1 MPSLPSAPASSSQ
14 TAAARR
20 RREDAAER
28 PIASALPLDG
38 EHVLSINESHERCA
52 ALGLS
57 RIGKPDYS
65 PIGRADFT
73 VARERNRR
81 LFTHAAPVMELL
93 FEQIARSE
101 NMVVLTDAQGTILH
115 SIGDEDFLDKAG
127 KVALA
132 PGVNWAECMQGTN
145 AIGTALIDERS
156 MLVHADEHFMHANHF
171 LTCQASPILDP
182 RGNILGVL
190 DVTGDRRGYHQHT
203 MGLVKMSARMIEN
216 HWLNDDFSDALRLH
230 FHPRLE
236 FIGTLMEGILATG
249 SEGRILGANRSA
261 LDLLGLS
268 GAALRMH
275 TVESLLG
282 TPMGSIV
289 DQGRVL
295 VTAPMRMNL
304 PNGSAVYVQV
314 RCNWPLWQGQRAHSG
329 MAQAPR
335 GVEGTFKYGDAYQDA
350 AVDPPDAGSA
360 HGGVQQAL
368 AGVAAQAT
376 AGAGVAV
383 TATHP
388 ATDTATH
395 TATTHAALA
404 AASDAATV
412 GGFASLATGDAKLA
426 AVIAKLRRVQN
437 RDIAVL
443 ILGEAGSGK
452 EALARA
458 IHQESRRAGR
468 PFVGVQCASTPEA
481 VLEADLFG
489 YAEGVYGGTRRQGAP
504 GKLAQAHGG
513 TLFLD
518 EVGGLP
524 VGLQAR
530 LLRAL
535 VDKRVTPLGASQPQ
549 PIDVALVSATDR
561 IPRELIDR
569 HAIREDLY
577 YRLNGLAVRLPALRE
592 RTDLLALV
600 RRLLADES
608 PRRPLALAPEVEQL
622 LLQYDWPGNLRQ
634 LANVVRTA
642 AVMAQGEARIT
653 REHLAD
659 DFLEEARPGLG
670 PVVARNAPAEPAPA
684 GPDARTLDEL
694 GRDAI
699 RQAVDAAGGNISM
712 ASKRLGISRNTIYR
726 KLRW

>member
-1 MPSLPSAPASSSQ
+1 MPSLPSTPPSASH
-14 TAAARR
+14 TTAARR

-57 RIGKPDYS
+57 RIGQPDYS

-73 VARERNRR
+73 ITRERNRR

-93 FEQIARSE
+93 FEQIVKTQS
-101 NMVVLTDAQGTILH
+101 MVVLTDSQGTILH
-115 SIGDEDFLDKAG
+115 SIGDEDFLEKAG

-132 PGVNWAECMQGTN
+132 PGVNWAECTKGTN
-145 AIGTALIDERS
+145 GIGTALVDERS

-190 DVTGDRRGYHQHT
+190 DVSGDRRGYHHHT

-236 FIGTLMEGILATG
+236 FIGTLMEGILAVDAD
-249 SEGRILGANRSA
+249 GRILGANRSS

-275 TVESLLG
+275 TVDSLLG
-282 TPMGSIV
+282 TPMGLIA

-295 VTAPMRMNL
+295 VAAPMRMNL
-304 PNGSAVYVQV
+304 PNGSPVYVQV
-314 RCNWPLWQGQRAHSG
+314 RCNWPLWQGQRAPSG
-329 MAQAPR
+329 QTPA
-335 GVEGTFKYGDAYQDA
+335 GKGIEGPFKYGHAFHDAS
-350 AVDPPDAGSA
+350 VDP
-360 HGGVQQAL
+360 H
-368 AGVAAQAT
+368 GVAPGLQAT
-376 AGAGVAV
+376 AKVSA
-383 TATHP
+383 
-388 ATDTATH
+388 D
-395 TATTHAALA
+395 
-404 AASDAATV
+404 TV
-412 GGFASLATGDAKLA
+412 GTQAEADHAPVQPAEGFARLLTGDAQVA
-426 AVIAKLRRVQN
+426 AVVAKLKRVQN

-443 ILGEAGSGK
+443 VLGEAGSGK

-458 IHQESRRAGR
+458 IHHESRRAAK
-468 PFVGVQCASTPEA
+468 PFVSVQCASTSEA
-481 VLEADLFG
+481 ALEAELFG
-489 YAEGVYGGTRRQGAP
+489 YAEGVFGGTRRQGAP
-504 GKLAQAHGG
+504 GKLAQANGG

-535 VDKRVTPLGASQPQ
+535 QDKRVTPLGSPQSQ

-561 IPRELIDR
+561 NPRELIDG

-592 RTDLLALV
+592 RTDLMALV
-600 RRLLADES
+600 RKWLVEES
-608 PRRPLALAPEVEQL
+608 PSRPLQLAPDVEQL
-622 LLQYDWPGNLRQ
+622 LTQYDWPGNLRQ
-634 LANVVRTA
+634 LANVLHTA

-659 DFLEEARPGLG
+659 DFLEEARQRTTAATP
-670 PVVARNAPAEPAPA
+670 PVLPAAAPA
-684 GPDARTLDEL
+684 GAHPGARTLDEL

-699 RQAVDAAGGNISM
+699 RQAVEAAGGNISV

>member
-1 MPSLPSAPASSSQ
+1 MASLPTSATSALSSASHS
-14 TAAARR
+14 AASRR
-20 RREDAAER
+20 RRDDAAER

-57 RIGKPDYS
+57 RIGTPDYS

-73 VARERNRR
+73 VTRERNRR

-93 FEQIARSE
+93 FEQIVKTQS
-101 NMVVLTDAQGTILH
+101 MVVLTDSQGTILH
-115 SIGDEDFLDKAG
+115 SIGDEDFLEKAG

-132 PGVNWAECMQGTN
+132 PGVNWAECTKGTN
-145 AIGTALIDERS
+145 GMGTALVDE
-156 MLVHADEHFMHANHF
+156 MPVLVHADEHFMHANHF

-190 DVTGDRRGYHQHT
+190 DVSGDRRGYHQHT

-236 FIGTLMEGILATG
+236 FIGTLMEGILATDAD
-249 SEGRILGANRSA
+249 GRILGANRSA

-275 TVESLLG
+275 TVDSLLG
-282 TPMGSIV
+282 TPMGVIAG
-289 DQGRVL
+289 QGRVL
-295 VTAPMRMNL
+295 VAAPMRMNL
-304 PNGSAVYVQV
+304 PNGSPVYVQV
-314 RCNWPLWQGQRAHSG
+314 RCNWPLWQGRGARTAPDDGHADERGETLAEPPSAVAELPSTEHASLVPSAAPHAERGRAEPASAAG
-329 MAQAPR
+329 FAPLL
-335 GVEGTFKYGDAYQDA
+335 TGDTQVA
-350 AVDPPDAGSA
+350 AVVS
-360 HGGVQQAL
+360 
-368 AGVAAQAT
+368 
-376 AGAGVAV
+376 
-383 TATHP
+383 
-388 ATDTATH
+388 
-395 TATTHAALA
+395 
-404 AASDAATV
+404 
-412 GGFASLATGDAKLA
+412 
-426 AVIAKLRRVQN
+426 KLRRVLN

-443 ILGEAGSGK
+443 VLGEAGSGK
-452 EALARA
+452 EQLARA
-458 IHQESRRAGR
+458 IHHESRRAAK
-468 PFVGVQCASTPEA
+468 PFVSVQCASTPEA
-481 VLEADLFG
+481 VLEAELFG
-489 YAEGVYGGTRRQGAP
+489 YAEGVFGGTRRQGAP

-524 VGLQAR
+524 AGLQAR

-535 VDKRVTPLGASQPQ
+535 QERRVTPLGSPQSQT
-549 PIDVALVSATDR
+549 IDVALISATDR
-561 IPRELIDR
+561 NPRELIATD
-569 HAIREDLY
+569 AIREDLY

-592 RTDLLALV
+592 RTDLMALV
-600 RRLLADES
+600 RNLLAEES
-608 PRRPLALAPEVEQL
+608 AGRPLGLAPEVEQL

-634 LANVVRTA
+634 LANVLHTA
-642 AVMAQGEARIT
+642 AVMAQGESRIT

-659 DFLEEARPGLG
+659 DFLEEARQRPTAGVARSVPAEAAAPAAPLG
-670 PVVARNAPAEPAPA
+670 P
-684 GPDARTLDEL
+684 RTLDEL

-699 RQAVDAAGGNISM
+699 RQAVEAAGGNISV